1 MKNIIDKNSISKILI
16 IKLRGIG
23 DVVLSTIIFD
33 SLRKEFP
40 IAEIDYL
47 TEKPS
52 DQILNNFNF
61 INNVLVLDRKS
72 TANRIKTANLIRKSK
87 YDLVLD
93 IFSNPTTAQ
102 LTFFSGARYR
112 AGFPYKGRKYAYNLF
127 GPIERGKYHAAE
139 LHVEFIKEIGLNIEN
154 KKLEYVLNKSDI
166 SFANNYL
173 NQIDLSGSSLI
184 GLSPSGGWESKRCTP
199 EKFAEIADK
208 VIEKFDSDL
217 ILLWG
222 PEDKNDVDKITK
234 LMKNEAI
241 CAPATT
247 INQMAAFISK
257 CDLFIANDSG
267 PMHIST
273 AVGTPTLSIHGP
285 TSPLLQGPYGE
296 QHEWVRLDELDCIE
310 CNLLECPKKKECFND
325 LPVKRILEKV
335 ENLFNKN

>member
-40 IAEIDYL
+40 TAEIDYL

-52 DQILNNFNF
+52 DQILKNFNF

-72 TANRIKTANLIRKSK
+72 TANRIKTAHLIRKSN
-87 YDLVLD
+87 YDLVMDL
-93 IFSNPTTAQ
+93 FSNPTTAQ

-127 GPIERGKYHAAE
+127 GPIERGKFHAAE
-139 LHVEFIKEIGLNIEN
+139 LHIEFIKEIGLSIAN

-173 NQIDLSGSSLI
+173 NQNELSGSSLI

-325 LPVKRILEKV
+325 LPVERILEKV

>member
-1 MKNIIDKNSISKILI
+1 MKIQINKNNVSKILI

-40 IAEIDYL
+40 TSEIDYL

-72 TANRIKTANLIRKSK
+72 TANRIKTANIIRKSN

-93 IFSNPTTAQ
+93 LFSNPTTAQ
-102 LTFFSGARYR
+102 LTVFSGARYR

-127 GPIERGKYHAAE
+127 GPIERGKYHAAQ
-139 LHVEFIKEIGLNIEN
+139 LNIEFMKEIGLNIAI
-154 KKLEYVLNKSDI
+154 KKLEYILNKRDI

-173 NQIDLSGSSLI
+173 NQLSLSGSSLI

-199 EKFAEIADK
+199 GKFAEIADK
-208 VIEKFDSDL
+208 VIEKFDSDI

-222 PEDKNDVDKITK
+222 PEDKGDVDKIIK
-234 LMKNEAI
+234 LMENDVI

-257 CDLFIANDSG
+257 CDMFIANDSG

-273 AVGTPTLSIHGP
+273 AVETPTLSIHGP

-296 QHEWVRLDELDCIE
+296 QHEWVRLNELDCIE
-310 CNLLECPKKKECFND
+310 CNLLECPKKKECFKD
-325 LPVKRILEKV
+325 LPVERILKKIEK
-335 ENLFNKN
+335 LFNKE

>member
-1 MKNIIDKNSISKILI
+1 MKIKIDKNSISKILI

-40 IAEIDYL
+40 TAEIDYL

-52 DQILNNFNF
+52 DQILNNFSF

-72 TANRIKTANLIRKSK
+72 TANRIKTANIIRRSN

-93 IFSNPTTAQ
+93 LFSNPTTAQ
-102 LTFFSGARYR
+102 LTFYSGARYR

-127 GPIERGKYHAAE
+127 GPSERGKFHAAN
-139 LHVEFIKEIGLNIEN
+139 LHIEFIKEIGLNIAN
-154 KKLEYVLNKSDI
+154 NRLEYVLNKSDI

-173 NQIDLSGSSLI
+173 NQLNLSGSSLV

-222 PEDKNDVDKITK
+222 PEDKTDVDKIVK
-234 LMKNEAI
+234 LMKNEVI
-241 CAPATT
+241 CAPPTT

-285 TSPLLQGPYGE
+285 TSPLLQGPYGIK
-296 QHEWVRLDELDCIE
+296 HEWVRLDELECIE
-310 CNLLECPKKKECFND
+310 CNLLKCPKKLECFTE
-325 LPVKRILEKV
+325 LPVERILDKV
-335 ENLFNKN
+335 KILYNKD

>member
-1 MKNIIDKNSISKILI
+1 MKIQINKNNVSKILI

-40 IAEIDYL
+40 TAEIDYL

-72 TANRIKTANLIRKSK
+72 TANRIKTANIIRKSN

-93 IFSNPTTAQ
+93 LFSNPTTAQ

-127 GPIERGKYHAAE
+127 GPIERGKYHAAQ
-139 LHVEFIKEIGLNIEN
+139 LHIEFMKEIGLNIAI
-154 KKLEYVLNKSDI
+154 KKLEYILNKRDI
-166 SFANNYL
+166 SFVNNYL
-173 NQIDLSGSSLI
+173 NQLSLSGSSLI

-222 PEDKNDVDKITK
+222 PEDKSDVDKIIK
-234 LMKNEAI
+234 LMKNDVI

-257 CDLFIANDSG
+257 CDMFIANDSG

-296 QHEWVRLDELDCIE
+296 QHEWVRLYELDCIE
-310 CNLLECPKKKECFND
+310 CNLLECPKKKECFKD
-325 LPVKRILEKV
+325 LPVERILEKV
-335 ENLFNKN
+335 EKLFYKD